1 MAIGMAAVM
10 GTTLEHSLASAMTER
25 VLEDVGIQMPMQLQV
40 PASRSPS
47 PTPSVDSAFA
57 AADQAL
63 EALEDFQQEMNMD
76 AGDFSSEDDCSDYEE
91 DYSDGL
97 FN

>member
-1 MAIGMAAVM
+1 MAVGMAAVM

-25 VLEDVGIQMPMQLQV
+25 VLEDVGIQMPMQMEV

-63 EALEDFQQEMNMD
+63 EAIEEFQQQMNLD
-76 AGDFSSEDDCSDYEE
+76 AGAFSEDDCSDSED
-91 DYSDGL
+91 DYSDGS